1 MECKFSKQEIRDY
14 SIVRL
19 DGQEIPMNSHFKY
32 LGSIIQ
38 KDGEIDSDV
47 NHRIQAGLLIWRS
60 VTGVLCDH
68 NIPLWLKEKFYWT
81 AIRPALLYGTEC

>member
-1 MECKFSKQEIRDY
+1 MECKFSKHGIQDY

-19 DGQEIPMNSHFKY
+19 DGQEIPMSSHFKY

-47 NHRIQAGLLIWRS
+47 NHRIQAGWLKWRS
-60 VTGVLCDH
+60 AT
-68 NIPLWLKEKFYWT
+68 
-81 AIRPALLYGTEC
+81 